1 MSIMATY
8 LFKTE
13 PGDYSWDD
21 LVRDK
26 RTDWTG
32 VSNAAA
38 QKHMRAVRKGD
49 EVLFYHTGS
58 DKRVVGLAKVVK
70 GAYPDPDRP
79 GTTAAGETKFVLVDI
94 APVRAASTD
103 GATLAA
109 IKADERFADFA
120 LVRQS
125 RLSAMPV
132 PPALDKAIRT
142 LAGL

>member
-1 MSIMATY
+1 MTTY

-58 DKRVVGLAKVVK
+58 DKRIVGLAKVVK

-79 GTTAAGETKFVLVDI
+79 GTTAAGDTKFVLVDI

-132 PPALDKAIRT
+132 PPTLDKAIRK

>member
-1 MSIMATY
+1 MTTY

-32 VSNAAA
+32 VSNPAA

-58 DKRVVGLAKVVK
+58 DKRIVGLAKVVR

-94 APVRAASTD
+94 APVRAARTD

-109 IKADERFADFA
+109 IKADKRFADFA

-132 PPALDKAIRT
+132 PPKLDKAIRK

>member
-1 MSIMATY
+1 MTTY

-38 QKHMRAVRKGD
+38 QKHMRAVRNGD

-58 DKRVVGLAKVVK
+58 DKRIVGLAKVVK
-70 GAYPDPDRP
+70 GAHPDPDRP
-79 GTTAAGETKFVLVDI
+79 GTTAAGDTKFVLVDI

-132 PPALDKAIRT
+132 PPNLDKAIRK